1 MPRVAKVLTAIEVK
15 RINKDGF
22 NAVGT
27 VAGLGLLVSPNNS
40 KSWVYRITYG
50 GTRRNIG
57 LGGYPDITLAQAI
70 DKARKTKS
78 DIENGIDPINAKK
91 AIKSQLLA
99 ESNKSKTFLEC
110 AKLFLARKTFSNAK
124 HGKQWVATLEQYV
137 YPIIGSILVSDISI
151 ADIKKV
157 LDPIWKTKTVTAS
170 RIQGRIKKIIDFA
183 IVSEYREKANPAT
196 WAGYLDTQY
205 DSPKKLA
212 EVNHQPSLP
221 YSKIYDFMQAL
232 KKHGSYSAKALD
244 FLILTAV
251 RSESVRSATWSQID
265 LNTKVWTVPKEFTK
279 TKKRPHTVPLS
290 TQAVSL
296 LKGLERIYGTDLV
309 FPSPTLTVMSD
320 STISKL
326 MREMRER
333 KEFKGIGVPH
343 GFRATFSTW
352 RLEKTNHSQE
362 LGELSLM
369 HEVGDS
375 VYKAYQRG
383 DGLEKRRK
391 IMQDWAN
398 FINKSYVAI
407 TKNNKNVIPLKRVK
421 SA

>member
-1 MPRVAKVLTAIEVK
+1 MPKVAKALSALEIK
-15 RINKDGF
+15 RINKEGF

-27 VAGLGLLVSPNNS
+27 VAGLGLLISPNGS

-57 LGGYPDITLAQAI
+57 LGGFPDVTLALALE
-70 DKARKTKS
+70 KARKIKS

-91 AIKSQLLA
+91 AIKSKLVA
-99 ESNKSKTFLEC
+99 ESNKAKTFQEC
-110 AKLFLARKTFSNAK
+110 SNLFLARKTFGNVK

-137 YPIIGSILVSDISI
+137 FPYIGSMLVADIAV

-157 LDPIWKTKTVTAS
+157 LDPIWKVKTVTAS
-170 RIQGRIKKIIDFA
+170 RVQGRIKKIIDFA
-183 IVSEYREKANPAT
+183 IVSGYRDNANPAIWT
-196 WAGYLDTQY
+196 GFLDTQY
-205 DSPKKLA
+205 DSPKKIA
-212 EVNHQPSLP
+212 DVKHQDSLP
-221 YSKIYDFMQAL
+221 YSKINDFICAL
-232 KKHGSYSAKALD
+232 KTHESYSAKALE

-251 RSESVRSATWSQID
+251 RSESVRCATWSQID
-265 LNTKVWTVPKEFTK
+265 LSSKVWTVPKAFTK
-279 TKKRPHTVPLS
+279 TKRREHTVPLS
-290 TQAVSL
+290 IQAMSL
-296 LKGLERIYGTDLV
+296 LKGLKRINGTDLV
-309 FPSPTLTVMSD
+309 FPSPRLTVMSD

-326 MREMRER
+326 MREMRYR
-333 KEFKGIGVPH
+333 KEFQGIGVPH

-352 RLEKTNHSQE
+352 RLEKTDYGLE

-383 DGLEKRRK
+383 DGLEKRRE

-398 FINKSYVAI
+398 FINKSYVI
-407 TKNNKNVIPLKRVK
+407 STKKKASLRKRV
-421 SA
+421 